1 MSRRDRQLG
10 MGRDITRR
18 DFLNGVSIAVTSSL
32 FSCRDETPLV
42 GDAPYPPALTGLR
55 GDHDGS
61 WEAAHKMKDGATW
74 GNATDTGET
83 YDLVVVGGGISGLAA
98 AHFFRKSVGNEARIL
113 VLDNHDDFGG
123 HAKRNEFTSSNGRF
137 LIGYGG
143 SQSIDTPS
151 GFSDESIGLFE
162 ELGIELERFHSAFD
176 GDLYSSLGLSRGTF
190 FDRESFGTDRL
201 VVRRDL
207 SWEDFAAL
215 MPLDPEAQRDL
226 VRLHEE
232 PKDYLA
238 ELAPAEKKEKLR
250 AISYLEFLEKHAR
263 VHEQVLR
270 YFQTRTNGQFGIG
283 IDGVSAL
290 IGWRLGFPGMKGID
304 LPTGAVGRMGQLEP
318 TQKRDPYIFHFPDGN
333 ASIPRLLVRSLIP
346 AVASGNTMEDVVT
359 ARFDYTR
366 LDDESS
372 AVRIRL
378 ESTVVRAES
387 DHEGV
392 NVTYLRG
399 GQASRVRGRY
409 AVLACWNSLI
419 PYLCPELPEEQ
430 KKALSYAVKVP
441 LNYTNVQIR
450 NWQSFAKLGIS
461 HVSCLGTYWAGVGL
475 DFPVALG
482 DYVHPRSP
490 DEPMVL
496 HLSRSYTS
504 PGQAPKEQF
513 QTGRY
518 EMISTSFE
526 DFERYIRDQLDRI
539 LSPGGFD
546 PARDIEAITVN
557 RWPHGYAYEYA
568 YLGEPEWTDENK
580 PCVLGRKPFGRMAI
594 ANSDAGGEAYA
605 DCAIDQAHRAVQELV
620 ALAD

>member
-1 MSRRDRQLG
+1 MGRRDRQLG

-32 FSCRDETPLV
+32 VSCSGETPFTD
-42 GDAPYPPALTGLR
+42 GSPYPPALTGMR
-55 GDHDGS
+55 GSHDGS
-61 WEAAHKMKDGATW
+61 WEAAHEMKDGASW
-74 GNATDTGET
+74 EDAADTGET
-83 YDLVVVGGGISGLAA
+83 YDLIVVGGGISGLAA
-98 AHFFRKSVGNEARIL
+98 AHFFRKSVGAKARIL

-151 GFSDESIGLFE
+151 GFSHETKELFE
-162 ELGIELERFHSAFD
+162 ELGIELERFHGAFD
-176 GDLYSSLGLSRGTF
+176 DELYSSLGLSRGTF

-215 MPLDPEAQRDL
+215 MPLDPETQRDL
-226 VRLHEE
+226 VRLDEE

-238 ELAPAEKKEKLR
+238 ELAP
-250 AISYLEFLEKHAR
+250 
-263 VHEQVLR
+263 
-270 YFQTRTNGQFGIG
+270 
-283 IDGVSAL
+283 
-290 IGWRLGFPGMKGID
+290 
-304 LPTGAVGRMGQLEP
+304 
-318 TQKRDPYIFHFPDGN
+318 
-333 ASIPRLLVRSLIP
+333 
-346 AVASGNTMEDVVT
+346 
-359 ARFDYTR
+359 
-366 LDDESS
+366 DDESS

-378 ESTVVRAES
+378 ETTVVRAES
-387 DHEGV
+387 DRDGV

-441 LNYTNVQIR
+441 LNYTNVRIR
-450 NWQSFAKLGIS
+450 NWQSFAELGIS
-461 HVSCLGTYWAGVGL
+461 RVSCPGSYWAGVGL

-482 DYVHPRSP
+482 DYVNPRTP

-504 PGQAPKEQF
+504 PGKPPKEQF

-518 EMISTSFE
+518 EMLSTSFE
-526 DFERYIRDQLDRI
+526 DFERNIRDQLERI